1 VAIDRVKQLLAV
13 QLPGP
18 QSGGLLFAGS
28 LLLKGLSLFRRVRLY
43 RNPVNAAALGVGHAI
58 DFAIGGKP
66 GVKEI
71 ARFVFL
77 AVSIVKC
84 AEDLIELKR
93 HFSDLKGHLTGR
105 SYVLM
110 RKDPSFQIKKWSTM
124 GPRFDASWLWF
135 RKVGLE
141 RMRLSALLIASIVR
155 RMGSLAVHLGDA
167 QAALTEDHVSAV
179 VIHGHALWKKLTD
192 NDAILVKKLQGMQG
206 QTDAMLKVLNLP
218 FTADLFIKALLV
230 PAEAKAKLP
239 GLGDLKRGIKE
250 VIELGKIHVGGTI
263 EEARGI
269 DPSLRKYQLDP
280 KGKDAVTL
288 KIIEPPIRVVN

>member
-1 VAIDRVKQLLAV
+1 MAIDRVKQLLAV

-18 QSGGLLFAGS
+18 QSTGLLFTGS
-28 LLLKGLSLFRRVRLY
+28 LILKGLSMFRRVRLY

-77 AVSIVKC
+77 ALSIVKC
-84 AEDLIELKR
+84 AEDLIELKK
-93 HFSDLKGHLTGR
+93 HLSDLKGHVTGR

-110 RKDPSFQIKKWSTM
+110 RKDPSFHMKKWSFM

-135 RKVGLE
+135 RNVGIE
-141 RMRLSALLIASIVR
+141 RMRLSAWLVVSIVR
-155 RMGSLAVHLGDA
+155 RIGCLAIHLGDA

-179 VIHGHALWKKLTD
+179 LIHGHSLWKKLTD

-206 QTDAMLKVLNLP
+206 QNDAMLKALNLP
-218 FTADLFIKALLV
+218 FTSELFIKALLV

-250 VIELGKIHVGGTI
+250 VIDQGKIHVMGTL
-263 EEARGI
+263 EELRGV

-280 KGKDAVTL
+280 KGQDAFTL
-288 KIIEPPIRVVN
+288 KIIDPPIRVAN